1 MVDKPSRDQENPEP
15 PPCMMYVDKEGSWF
29 HKGAPIIHRELLLL
43 FYQCLCVDDQ
53 GRYIIKFKNQ
63 VCRLDVEDTP
73 FVVLRT
79 DFVRGGRDEE
89 PERFILNLIDDTKEE
104 LAPETLWIG
113 PDHVLYCKIRGGKF
127 RARFSRPSYYQL
139 AQHVEEEPETGRY
152 FICPNN
158 KKYYLTQDLSK

>member
-1 MVDKPSRDQENPEP
+1 MVDKPSRGQENPEP
-15 PPCMMYVDKEGSWF
+15 PPCMIYVDKEGSWF

-73 FVVLRT
+73 FVILRT
-79 DFVRGGRDEE
+79 DFLRGGGDGAT
-89 PERFILNLIDDTKEE
+89 ERFILHLVDDTKEE

-113 PDHVLYCKIRGGKF
+113 PDHVLYCQIKGRKF

-139 AQHVEEEPETGRY
+139 ADHIQEEPETSRY
-152 FICPNN
+152 FVRLNN
-158 KKYYLTQDLSK
+158 QKYYLTQDLSK